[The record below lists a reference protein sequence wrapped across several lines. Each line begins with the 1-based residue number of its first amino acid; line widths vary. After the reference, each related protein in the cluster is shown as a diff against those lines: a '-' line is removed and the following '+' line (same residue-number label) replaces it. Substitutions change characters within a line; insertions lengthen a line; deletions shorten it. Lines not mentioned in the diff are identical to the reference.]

1 MRENFQSAPVPIRL
15 TCRYSNGSVVSYG
28 ARALGYDDSSIQ
40 VLSSE
45 IFARGI
51 SLNVLAPF
59 WKGMVPCR
67 VAASSRNQQQ
77 PAYFELDLKFVSKL
91 ASLEQAEARPLGN
104 ADREPARKPL
114 PREAVLAA
122 QELAV
127 KLEATPGRKFS
138 DVLQE
143 TAPSRRLLSLLVTV
157 AGVLAVLHEKGV
169 VDVRHLLGAIK
180 GKV

>member
-1 MRENFQSAPVPIRL
+1 MGENFRSAPVPIRL

-40 VLSSE
+40 VLSSA
-45 IFARGI
+45 IFERGI

-59 WKGMVPCR
+59 WKGMVSCR
-67 VAASSRNQQQ
+67 VAASSRSQQQ

-91 ASLEQAEARPLGN
+91 APLEQAEAGPLG
-104 ADREPARKPL
+104 DPAGSRTRKPL

-143 TAPSRRLLSLLVTV
+143 TAQSRRLLSLLVTV
-157 AGVLAVLHEKGV
+157 AGVLVVLHEKGV
-169 VDVRHLLGAIK
+169 VDVRHLLGAIRQK
-180 GKV
+180 L